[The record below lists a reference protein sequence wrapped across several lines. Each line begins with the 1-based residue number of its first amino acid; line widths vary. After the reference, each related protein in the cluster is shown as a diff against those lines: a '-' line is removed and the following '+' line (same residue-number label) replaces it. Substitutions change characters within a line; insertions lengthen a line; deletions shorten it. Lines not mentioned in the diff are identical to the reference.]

1 MISFF
6 NIKQVK
12 LIGFISLICIL
23 CLMYFN
29 LIPVSIEFTTY
40 LSVSASLF
48 GFLITTLSILLV
60 FPNEGRIVILKKH
73 KSFNNLYNI
82 FIISIFLQIILF
94 SISLFGNLYNFQD
107 YKLNVVF
114 IWFLLISLMFIV
126 LIVWIIKK
134 MIETLL
140 NEIK

>member
-12 LIGFISLICIL
+12 LIGFISLICII
-23 CLMYFN
+23 CLIYFN
-29 LIPVSIEFTTY
+29 LIPVSIEYTTF

-60 FPNEGRIVILKKH
+60 FPNEGRIAILKKH

-82 FIISIFLQIILF
+82 FIFSIFLQIILF